1 MRALSPH
8 SEKALKER
16 TMDQINGINE
26 LKGGAL
32 PQKTAFVSPKTLSEY
47 LDIPESTIRTWIH
60 LKSIPFKKVGFLVR
74 FELSEIHAWIQANN
88 EKLPKKHL

>member
-1 MRALSPH
+1 MAH
-8 SEKALKER
+8 
-16 TMDQINGINE
+16 INGITTIKE
-26 LKGGAL
+26 QQL
-32 PQKTAFVSPKTLSEY
+32 PAKAAFVSAKTLSEY